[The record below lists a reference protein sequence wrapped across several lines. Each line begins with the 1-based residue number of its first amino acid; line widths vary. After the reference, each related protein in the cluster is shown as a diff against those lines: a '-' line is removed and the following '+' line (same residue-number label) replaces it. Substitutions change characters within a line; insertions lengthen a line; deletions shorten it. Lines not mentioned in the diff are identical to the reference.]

1 MSEVGCGVALV
12 DAGRYRRDMKLSE
25 KGKFALPPK
34 LEPKH
39 AQALSE
45 TLASWSG
52 VHARTH
58 WQLGDESVV
67 DGADFYVGDEEL
79 GHLHLDGDAH
89 VAMGVALRNALV
101 ERGLAHPFRWSREFV
116 TWRVTSSASRGH
128 AEWLFSLRLAALGG
142 ASLASLLLQLPQRL
156 TEASESDGA
165 RGRSEASRLVVV
177 QE

>member
-1 MSEVGCGVALV
+1 M
-12 DAGRYRRDMKLSE
+12 DASRYRRDMKLSE

-67 DGADFYVGDEEL
+67 DGVDFYVGDEEL

-89 VAMGVALRNALV
+89 V
-101 ERGLAHPFRWSREFV
+101 RGLAHPFRWSREFV

-142 ASLASLLLQLPQRL
+142 ASLASLLLQLPRRL

>member
-1 MSEVGCGVALV
+1 
-12 DAGRYRRDMKLSE
+12 MKLSE
-25 KGKFALPPK
+25 KGRFAPPPK
-34 LEPKH
+34 LEPKF

-45 TLASWSG
+45 TLASWNG

-89 VAMGVALRNALV
+89 VATGAALRDVLV

-116 TWRVTSSASRGH
+116 TWRVTSQVSREH

-142 ASLASLLLQLPQRL
+142 ASLDSLLQQMIRRL
-156 TEASESDGA
+156 
-165 RGRSEASRLVVV
+165 RGGDHFGVAYTG
-177 QE
+177 

>member
-1 MSEVGCGVALV
+1 
-12 DAGRYRRDMKLSE
+12 MKLSE
-25 KGKFALPPK
+25 KGRFAPPPK
-34 LEPKH
+34 LEPKY

-67 DGADFYVGDEEL
+67 DGADFSVGDEEL

-89 VAMGVALRNALV
+89 VAMGSTLRNALV
-101 ERGLAHPFRWSREFV
+101 ERELAHPFRWSREFV
-116 TWRVTSSASRGH
+116 TWRVTSVASQAH

-142 ASLASLLLQLPQRL
+142 ASVESLLAAV
-156 TEASESDGA
+156 TERA
-165 RGRSEASRLVVV
+165 RAA
-177 QE
+177 

>member
-1 MSEVGCGVALV
+1 
-12 DAGRYRRDMKLSE
+12 MKLSE
-25 KGKFALPPK
+25 KGRFAPPPK
-34 LEPKH
+34 LEPKF

-89 VAMGVALRNALV
+89 VAMGSALRNALV
-101 ERGLAHPFRWSREFV
+101 ERGLARPFRWSREFV
-116 TWRVTSSASRGH
+116 TWRVTSAGSQAH

-142 ASLASLLLQLPQRL
+142 TSVESLLAAV
-156 TEASESDGA
+156 TERASA
-165 RGRSEASRLVVV
+165 A
-177 QE
+177 